1 MKKNIVK
8 NRKILKI
15 YKFILKHKIF
25 LFLLILLAFHIFLR
39 FYQLAERTHLG
50 WDQIDTAWAVK
61 KILVDHELILEGVPV
76 KSNTGIYMGPL
87 YYYISSIF
95 YFFTR
100 LDPIA
105 SALIA
110 GATSLF
116 SFFVLFFVTKKIFN
130 VNVAL
135 IAVFIN
141 TFAVFIISNDRVQNG
156 IGLVVPISFLI
167 FYALYRVITKSE
179 RYLIL
184 LAVVLGFSFHVDFTS
199 ILYPIIILLA
209 LPLFPRNKKT
219 LYYSLISLL
228 IFIAFIFPTIITEL
242 SGDKAQSKSFSILF
256 QTYFHGFHLRRLL
269 QLTHDAFSGYLVIF
283 NFNKILDYIGV
294 LLLTF
299 FAVTYYFTNPKKER
313 LVFLY
318 LAGLWIVVPWVIL
331 STYSGELTN
340 SYFSLPQNI
349 FITSLAFLTYF
360 IFKRKNRFIKILPL
374 VFWGIFAV
382 YGLFEFSKPHGGNYL
397 GLKGSVSEMISQNKT
412 VPYKDKDPHSYMYFF
427 LKENR

>member
-1 MKKNIVK
+1 MGKKGKRV
-8 NRKILKI
+8 LKI
-15 YKFILKHKIF
+15 YKFLFKHKIF
-25 LFLLILLAFHIFLR
+25 LFFIFLLAFHIFLR
-39 FYQLAERTHLG
+39 FYQLAERTNLG

-76 KSNTGIYMGPL
+76 KNNSGIYMGPL

-95 YFFTR
+95 YLFTR

-110 GATSLF
+110 GATSIF

-135 IAVFIN
+135 VAVFIN

-167 FYALYRVITKSE
+167 FYFLYKVITKSE
-179 RYLIL
+179 KNLPL

-199 ILYPIIILLA
+199 VLYPLILLFA
-209 LPLFPRNKKT
+209 LPLFPRSRKT
-219 LYYSLISLL
+219 LYYSLISIL
-228 IFIAFIFPTIITEL
+228 IFIAFIFPTLITEFT
-242 SGDKAQSKSFSILF
+242 GDKTQSKNFSILF
-256 QTYFHGFHLRRLL
+256 QTYFHGFHLRRFL
-269 QLTHDAFSGYLVIF
+269 QLTHDAFSGFLVVF
-283 NFNKILDYIGV
+283 NFNKIVDYFGF
-294 LLLTF
+294 LLLSLF
-299 FAVTYYFTNPKKER
+299 GIIYYFSNPKKEK

-318 LAGLWIVVPWVIL
+318 LTGLWIIVPWIVL

-349 FITSLAFLTYF
+349 VIVSLAYLTYF
-360 IFKRKNRFIKILPL
+360 IYKRKNIVIKIIPII
-374 VFWGIFAV
+374 FWGIFAI
-382 YGLFEFSKPHGGNYL
+382 YGIQEFYKPHPGNYL
-397 GLKGSVSEMISQNKT
+397 GVKGSVSETISQNKT
-412 VPYKDKDPHSYMYFF
+412 IPFKDKDPHSYMYFY